1 MAHNVSSS
9 DCNWWIKGR
18 GVNIHGSP
26 WAKGAGAGVSFS
38 VGGYRVM
45 AAKRSEC
52 QQWKGSSKVEA
63 CSDDGITTTMGHIWW
78 ETEAKDG
85 VSFLCNN
92 AQLSHLLSYTHLD
105 CGSESVLSF
114 NNSSEISVSRISGL
128 DLFPYLR
135 HTARQAGKR
144 MNDYQ
149 AAEEFKALTP
159 PPPTWTFCLSC
170 DITQKKTR
178 LQLNWAQGNKS
189 DAITQQVAMSCVQFW
204 ALASMNTV
212 RPRLCRGRQELY
224 CRWSF
229 FYFCLSDDK
238 PCQGAFPT
246 RWWNACGGIQA
257 PDKEECWKLWV
268 IWHNMLAMPVI
279 SPQVCLFV
287 FPVLLVWCQPFSF
300 IVRYVKTMTENAKC
314 KEVSCEERG
323 ENVFFFLPCWIYYF
337 GGNLGAFS
345 HTVW

>member
-26 WAKGAGAGVSFS
+26 WAKGAEAGWSFS

-63 CSDDGITTTMGHIWW
+63 CSDDDITTTMGHIWW
-78 ETEAKDG
+78 EMEAKDG

-149 AAEEFKALTP
+149 AAEEFKAPQLGPFAYHVISHRKRQDCSWIEHREISLTLLRSRSP
-159 PPPTWTFCLSC
+159 CHVSNSELCQVGTQSDPDSVGADRSCIAGGHFSFSVCQMISHVRALSPLGGE
-170 DITQKKTR
+170 TPVEVSKPLTKKKAENCGWFGTTC
-178 LQLNWAQGNKS
+178 W
-189 DAITQQVAMSCVQFW
+189 
-204 ALASMNTV
+204 
-212 RPRLCRGRQELY
+212 
-224 CRWSF
+224 
-229 FYFCLSDDK
+229 
-238 PCQGAFPT
+238 PCQSFLL
-246 RWWNACGGIQA
+246 RF
-257 PDKEECWKLWV
+257 
-268 IWHNMLAMPVI
+268 
-279 SPQVCLFV
+279 VCLFS
-287 FPVLLVWCQPFSF
+287 PFCLF
-300 IVRYVKTMTENAKC
+300 D
-314 KEVSCEERG
+314 VSHSA
-323 ENVFFFLPCWIYYF
+323 L
-337 GGNLGAFS
+337 
-345 HTVW
+345 